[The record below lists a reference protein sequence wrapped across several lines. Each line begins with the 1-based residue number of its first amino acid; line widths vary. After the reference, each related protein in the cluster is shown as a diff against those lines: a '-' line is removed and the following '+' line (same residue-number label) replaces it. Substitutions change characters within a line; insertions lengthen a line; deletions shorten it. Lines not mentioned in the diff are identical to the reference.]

1 LPGRRPVSPKRA
13 AHDARKAS
21 TTKQAATAKVFQL
34 KVTSRDIK
42 PPIWRR
48 VLVDRSET
56 LDECRLAA
64 PASGHARPR
73 TEAQLWPTPSRF
85 FFAPC
90 NASRTTVGQ

>member
-1 LPGRRPVSPKRA
+1 MVEHLLCKQGVVGSSPISSTPKVPLTALPGRRPVSPKRA

-48 VLVDRSET
+48 VLVDGSET
-56 LDECRLAA
+56 LDEVHDVIQAA
-64 PASGHARPR
+64 FG
-73 TEAQLWPTPSRF
+73 W
-85 FFAPC
+85 
-90 NASRTTVGQ
+90 